1 MIRPLILVCLPVVYA
16 VAQPP
21 KVGDINFYGLR
32 RQTSERL
39 LKAAGIEP
47 GATLPPSKG
56 DLEERLEGVPG
67 VVAARVEA
75 VCCEGA
81 KVTLFIGIEERG
93 GPHFETRSAPAGSA
107 VLPDDLMGDYREFL
121 NAVERAAQRG
131 AAAEDYSTG
140 QARSADAAVRVFQE
154 RFAAFAADNLEL
166 LHEVVRNGSEAD
178 QRAVAAS
185 VIGYFPKKDR
195 VLNDLQYALQD
206 PDESV
211 RANAVRSLKAIAVLA
226 QKQPE
231 SGLKVSPTWFVEMLN
246 SLVLT
251 DRQQAAEALV
261 ILTEQPNPA
270 ALDRMR
276 ERALPA
282 LIEMARWKALR
293 YALPAFLLVGR
304 IAEIP
309 DTDLYAQWQ
318 RGDRDTAIRKA
329 SAPPPKARK

>member
-1 MIRPLILVCLPVVYA
+1 VIRPLILVCLPVVYA

>member
-1 MIRPLILVCLPVVYA
+1 MIRLLILVCLPVVYA